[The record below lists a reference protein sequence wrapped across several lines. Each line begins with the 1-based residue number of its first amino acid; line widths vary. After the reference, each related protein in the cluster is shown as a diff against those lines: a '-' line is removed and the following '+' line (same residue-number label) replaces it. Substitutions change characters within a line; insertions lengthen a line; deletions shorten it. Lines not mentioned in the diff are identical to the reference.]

1 MKNSTITIYFSTL
14 SLAFL
19 CFGCLPDKQST
30 TKQSEISVQAIEL
43 QQSASRKY
51 VAKDVQGCLE
61 DSERALS
68 IDNNFALAHFYK
80 GLCQYSSGQVQEGL
94 SSMENAAR
102 IAKSKGRNDV
112 AEIISDVLEKAKI
125 IAQRNSGNP
134 TNTDY
139 SPGDISDT
147 IKKAKK
153 AAEEAQKNSGNP
165 TSTDYSSGGKL
176 DNYSP
181 NNYDISDQDRKFL
194 VSLQNQLD
202 KNGYVWDTWNT
213 LDWKEKV
220 KIGRSAC
227 ETMGDPLAAVDIL
240 LSSYGDSI
248 KKTPKHFSKRLAA
261 ITILGVGAETYCPEV
276 WVEGQRTLK
285 RNAQQELDSQEEALQ
300 KLANDLMPKTLDFS
314 K

>member
-1 MKNSTITIYFSTL
+1 M
-14 SLAFL
+14 
-19 CFGCLPDKQST
+19 GCLPDKQPN
-30 TKQSEISVQAIEL
+30 TKQSEIPLQAIEL
-43 QQSASRKY
+43 QQSASIKY

-112 AEIISDVLEKAKI
+112 AEKISDVLEKAKI
-125 IAQRNSGNP
+125 ISQRNSGNP

-147 IKKAKK
+147 IKRAKK

-165 TSTDYSSGGKL
+165 TNTDSSPGDISDTIKRAKKAAEEAQKNSGNPTNTDSSSGGEL
-176 DNYSP
+176 DNSTP
-181 NNYDISDQDRKFL
+181 LSNPGVSDQDRKFL
-194 VSLQNQLD
+194 VSVQNQLD
-202 KNGYVWDTWNT
+202 ENGFVWDTWNT
-213 LDWKEKV
+213 LDGKEKV

-227 ETMGDPLAAVDIL
+227 ETMGIGDKLRLNCICQSVIL
-240 LSSYGDSI
+240 L
-248 KKTPKHFSKRLAA
+248 KKTAF
-261 ITILGVGAETYCPEV
+261 LGVENSRFER
-276 WVEGQRTLK
+276 E
-285 RNAQQELDSQEEALQ
+285 
-300 KLANDLMPKTLDFS
+300 
-314 K
+314 